1 MFDALGQ
8 ILAKELKRQRNALR
22 WRSYNKAAWGMDVG
36 YRKLHAK
43 PIGAPKQKGPV
54 PTNGSFESYKA
65 KTIQQPLRLPL
76 QPWAPLQ
83 AFLPSWELPS

>member
-1 MFDALGQ
+1 MFAALGQ

-43 PIGAPKQKGPV
+43 PFGYI
-54 PTNGSFESYKA
+54 
-65 KTIQQPLRLPL
+65 KTKRTRSCEQVL
-76 QPWAPLQ
+76 
-83 AFLPSWELPS
+83 

>member
-1 MFDALGQ
+1 MLAALGQ

-43 PIGAPKQKGPV
+43 PFG
-54 PTNGSFESYKA
+54 YM
-65 KTIQQPLRLPL
+65 KTKRTRSCERVL
-76 QPWAPLQ
+76 
-83 AFLPSWELPS
+83 